1 MQVRRVVTGHDESG
15 RSVFLSDGPAPRH
28 KDFQDLPGHGV
39 AQIWCSGAGSEENG
53 DPTLL
58 YGSLIPGPGT
68 TSLLMVNFPPDTVMA
83 APIDPDRALG
93 ELFDALPGL
102 FECFEPDQPGMHRTP
117 TIDYGILLEGELWLE
132 LDDGQE
138 KLLRAGDVI
147 IQNATRHAWR
157 NRSQAVAKAAFFMV
171 GCSTT

>member
-1 MQVRRVVTGHDESG
+1 MTGHDESG
-15 RSVFLSDGPAPRH
+15 RSIFVSDGTAPRH

-39 AQIWCSGAGSEENG
+39 AQVWCTDARQRGND

-58 YGSLIPGPGT
+58 QGSLIPGPGA
-68 TSLLMVNFPPDTVMA
+68 TSLLVVSFPPDAVMA
-83 APIDPDRALG
+83 APTDPERALG
-93 ELFDALPGL
+93 ELVDALPGL

-132 LDDGQE
+132 LDDGQG

-157 NRSQAVAKAAFFMV
+157 NRSQSVAKAAFFMV
-171 GCSTT
+171 GRPTT